1 MVNVHVVRG
10 LIVTYTAWI
19 CRHRWGDRASQSDY
33 LPSIAR
39 HHPSLSGS
47 SLTKP
52 HSGTISHLVLL
63 PSPQDGTT
71 RDGDTREP
79 GGTRAIEKELRKFPK
94 LGELRDTPPRTKK
107 LHSEAE
113 RKRDS
118 VDGIRHTHTRNL
130 SLAGRVRAVNGRMRP
145 NPREDASR
153 RFEDRWR
160 ERGALPRNENEAR
173 GEGYIGCIRL
183 SIPYFP
189 RSANRKMELA
199 RPEDSTKAG
208 YWPPLL
214 RLQTFRRDT
223 NRPPSPS
230 FVIRRRLLRFTSL
243 NTVRSRIAAA
253 ILIATN
259 WRRAREWED
268 DRISHDSLPLS
279 RRVIDSGARTE
290 GRTDEGCLRDATINY

>member
-1 MVNVHVVRG
+1 MQ
-10 LIVTYTAWI
+10 VTPPGSTAT
-19 CRHRWGDRASQSDY
+19 GDRATQSDY
-33 LPSIAR
+33 LSSSR
-39 HHPSLSGS
+39 SLSGS

-52 HSGTISHLVLL
+52 HSRTISRLVLL
-63 PSPQDGTT
+63 PSSSQGA
-71 RDGDTREP
+71 TRES

-94 LGELRDTPPRTKK
+94 LEIHSRTKK
-107 LHSEAE
+107 LHGETE

-118 VDGIRHTHTRNL
+118 VDEIQHTRIHTRNL
-130 SLAGRVRAVNGRMRP
+130 PLAGCVRAVNGRMRP

-160 ERGALPRNENEAR
+160 GRGALARNEHEAWR
-173 GEGYIGCIRL
+173 EGYIGCIGL

-223 NRPPSPS
+223 NQPSP
-230 FVIRRRLLRFTSL
+230 VIRRRLLRFTSL
-243 NTVRSRIAAA
+243 NTTVPGSLPQYLSRK
-253 ILIATN
+253 
-259 WRRAREWED
+259 RARM
-268 DRISHDSLPLS
+268 
-279 RRVIDSGARTE
+279 G
-290 GRTDEGCLRDATINY
+290 GRSN